1 MIRIMVAEDMR
12 MLRETLVAVL
22 ALEDDLE
29 VVASVDRGDAVVG
42 AALSTRPDVA
52 VIDIDL
58 PGQDGLTAAAELY
71 ERLPGCRTLV
81 LTGLAGP
88 GHLRRAL
95 RAHASGFLL
104 KHAPPQELIDAIRR
118 IAAGDRVV
126 DPQVA
131 LAALDTAASPLTAR
145 EADVLRIAATGAE
158 PAEIA
163 GRLSLSTGTVRNYLT
178 AAEMKL
184 GARNRVDAIRIA
196 TDAGW
201 L

>member
-22 ALEDDLE
+22 DLEDDLD
-29 VVASVDRGDAVVG
+29 VVASVDRGDAVVD

-58 PGQDGLTAAAELY
+58 PGRDGLVAAAELY
-71 ERLPGCRTLV
+71 ERLPDCRTLV
-81 LTGLAGP
+81 LTGLASP

-95 RAHASGFLL
+95 AAHARGFLL

-118 IAAGDRVV
+118 IAAGGRVI

-131 LAALDTAASPLTAR
+131 LAALETADNPLTAR
-145 EADVLRIAATGAE
+145 EVDVLRIAATGAE

-163 GRLSLSTGTVRNYLT
+163 RRLSLSTGTVRNYLT
-178 AAEMKL
+178 SAQVRL
-184 GARNRVDAIRIA
+184 DARNRVDAIRIA

>member
-12 MLRETLVAVL
+12 LLRETLVAVL
-22 ALEDDLE
+22 VLEDDLD
-29 VVASVDRGDAVVG
+29 VVASVERGDEVVDT
-42 AALSTRPDVA
+42 ALRTLPDVA

-58 PGQDGLTAAAELY
+58 PGRDGLAAAADLH

-81 LTGLAGP
+81 LTGLASP
-88 GHLRRAL
+88 GHLRRAV
-95 RAHASGFLL
+95 RAHAAGFLL
-104 KHAPPQELIDAIRR
+104 KHAPPHELIDAIRR
-118 IAAGDRVV
+118 VAAGGRAF
-126 DPQVA
+126 DPQVT
-131 LAALDTAASPLTAR
+131 LAALDTADSPLTAR
-145 EADVLRIAATGAE
+145 ELDVLRIAATGAE

-163 GRLSLSTGTVRNYLT
+163 AQLSLSTGTVRNYLSS
-178 AAEMKL
+178 AEVRL